1 MSIIIDLVII
11 GIILICLIIGYIR
24 GLTGSLIKIISF
36 VLSLVIAFVLFV
48 PISNLIIDNTNIDE
62 NLEHSIREMI
72 IQDNESEEQ
81 NMPSEITEYI
91 GKQVDQ
97 AADSAKETIVDSTA
111 RDVSLTIVKAGTW
124 FALFIVARILLILLR
139 FVTSLIAKLPVIKQF
154 DKLGGIIYGL
164 LEGLIIVYILLAII
178 SFISPM
184 LDGTLVNDINESYIG
199 SMMYNSN
206 LLLKIIF

>member
-24 GLTGSLIKIISF
+24 GLAGSLIKIISF